1 MAVNIYDD
9 INTLES
15 SLRAT
20 DEFEGV
26 KEAIERV
33 KQDKQALELF
43 RNFREIQMTLQQKQM
58 AGEEIQPDEL
68 EHAQKTA
75 QLSQQN
81 PKIMEMLE
89 AEMKLSGIIDEINRI
104 LMKPVQDLY
113 ETMN

>member
-9 INTLES
+9 INQLEE
-15 SLRAT
+15 SLRST
-20 DEFEGV
+20 DEFAGV
-26 KEAIERV
+26 KAAIENV
-33 KQDKQALELF
+33 KADPEALEMF
-43 RNFREIQMTLQQKQM
+43 RNFREIQITLQQKQM
-58 AGEEIQPDEL
+58 AGEEIEPDEL
-68 EHAQKTA
+68 EQAQKTA

-89 AEMKLSGIIDEINRI
+89 AEMKLSGVIDEINRV

>member
-9 INTLES
+9 INKLEE

-20 DEFEGV
+20 EEFAGV
-26 KEAIERV
+26 KEAIANV
-33 KQDKQALELF
+33 KADPEALELF
-43 RNFREIQMTLQQKQM
+43 RSFREVQMKLQQKQM

-81 PKIMEMLE
+81 PKIMGMLE

>member
-9 INTLES
+9 INRLEE

-20 DEFEGV
+20 DEFAGV
-26 KEAIERV
+26 QEAIENV
-33 KQDKQALELF
+33 KADPEALEMF
-43 RNFREIQMTLQQKQM
+43 RNFREIQINLQQKQM
-58 AGEEIQPDEL
+58 AGEEIEPDEL
-68 EHAQKTA
+68 EQAQKTA

-81 PKIMEMLE
+81 PKIMAMLE
-89 AEMKLSGIIDEINRI
+89 AEMKLSGVIDEINRV

>member
-1 MAVNIYDD
+1 MVVNIYDD
-9 INTLES
+9 INKLEE

-20 DEFEGV
+20 DEFAGV
-26 KEAIERV
+26 KAAIENV
-33 KQDKQALELF
+33 KSDAEALEMF
-43 RNFREIQMTLQQKQM
+43 RNFREIQVNLQQKQM
-58 AGEEIQPDEL
+58 SGEEIAPDEL

-75 QLSQQN
+75 QLAQQN

-89 AEMKLSGIIDEINRI
+89 AEMKLSGVIDEINRV